1 MFIAAAGAADI
12 IWAIFIGILVV
23 VSAIIKKKKERAEMD
38 EGMAEREQE
47 KKAGRYV
54 ANEGAIKSFLKQ
66 IGAEPPPPPRP
77 QRKPA
82 VYTAEAVSGPQPP
95 KPVSRRAAPEP
106 VPQLSAYAVKPEHLP
121 QRSISREAEK
131 TTLVRAARKGA
142 RHAEPPRRPV
152 APPSPRAGEDVFDVV
167 EEFREP
173 VTLPARLTMMQ
184 RAVIWREI
192 LDSPPGLRSGMI
204 FPREI

>member
-12 IWAIFIGILVV
+12 IWGIFIGIMVI
-23 VSAIIKKKKERAEMD
+23 VSAILKKKKEREEMD
-38 EGMAEREQE
+38 ERMDHREQAR
-47 KKAGRYV
+47 KTGKQRYV
-54 ANEGAIKSFLKQ
+54 ANEDAIKGFLEQ
-66 IGAEPPPPPRP
+66 IGAESPPSPRP

-82 VYTAEAVSGPQPP
+82 VYTAEAVSRSQPAE
-95 KPVSRRAAPEP
+95 PVSRRIALDP
-106 VPQLSAYAVKPEHLP
+106 VPLSAYATKPEHLP
-121 QRSISREAEK
+121 P
-131 TTLVRAARKGA
+131 
-142 RHAEPPRRPV
+142 PPRV
-152 APPSPRAGEDVFDVV
+152 GEDVIDAV

-204 FPREI
+204 FPREV